1 MVIFKDGDDV
11 RQDQLCLQMFKIMM
25 EKWEENDLVI
35 PMVRREKREEQDRDH
50 PNQQTITYSTRVL
63 DI

>member
-35 PMVRREKREEQDRDH
+35 PMVRREKSKTETTPTSRPLHIAPE
-50 PNQQTITYSTRVL
+50 Y
-63 DI
+63 

>member
-35 PMVRREKREEQDRDH
+35 PMVRREKREEAAID
-50 PNQQTITYSTRVL
+50 QQTITYSTRVL

>member
-35 PMVRREKREEQDRDH
+35 PMVRREKREEAAIVAQPADH
-50 PNQQTITYSTRVL
+50 HI
-63 DI
+63 

>member
-35 PMVRREKREEQDRDH
+35 PMVRREKREEAAIETTPTNRPSH
-50 PNQQTITYSTRVL
+50 IAPEY
-63 DI
+63 